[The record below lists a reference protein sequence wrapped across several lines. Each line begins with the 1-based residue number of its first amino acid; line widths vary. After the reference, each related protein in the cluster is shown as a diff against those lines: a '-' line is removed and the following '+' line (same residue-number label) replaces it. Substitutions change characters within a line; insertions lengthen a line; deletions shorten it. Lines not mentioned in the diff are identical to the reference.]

1 MDRRKFTRLC
11 SSLVAGASSLSLA
24 SRAAIAASEN
34 QSEAASDTAGVEVAG
49 RKIRSTQLVFPN
61 GAPVTADS
69 LAEGT
74 AYIFH
79 FPFKSTP
86 GFLIRLRSDARQTS
100 DKSSPVTLTDKN
112 GRSYQWAGGVGPGN
126 AIVAFSAI
134 CTHKMSHPAKPV
146 SHLNFRPED
155 KVYYDRQ
162 GQQQNGSQLIY
173 CCSEH
178 SVYDPFEG
186 ARVLSGPA
194 SQPLA
199 SIGLTIDK
207 DDSLYADSLYGGD
220 MLEQFVEKFG
230 FRQAIEQNLTDPYE
244 TSGPTTS
251 VVPAD
256 EFSAMQI
263 LC

>member
-11 SSLVAGASSLSLA
+11 SSLVAGASTLSLV
-24 SRAAIAASEN
+24 SRAAVAA
-34 QSEAASDTAGVEVAG
+34 ATDTNAQKVAG
-49 RKIRSTQLVFPN
+49 HPIPSTRLVYPN
-61 GAPVTADS
+61 GEPVTTDS

-86 GFLIRLRSDARQTS
+86 GFLIRLRNDDRQKTGE
-100 DKSSPVTLTDKN
+100 DSPVTLTDKN
-112 GRSYQWAGGVGPGN
+112 GRSYSWAGGVGPGN
-126 AIVAFSAI
+126 TIVAFSAI

-155 KVYYDRQ
+155 KVYYDRK
-162 GQQQNGSQLIY
+162 GEQQRGSQLIY

-199 SIGLTIDK
+199 SIGLMV
-207 DDSLYADSLYGGD
+207 DDDNSLIANSLYGGD

-230 FRQAIEQNLTDPYE
+230 FRQAIEQNLVDPY
-244 TSGPTTS
+244 TPSGAKTS